1 MLRHLSLEMV
11 RVTEAA
17 ALAAA
22 RHMGRGD
29 EKAADAAAVE
39 AMRSEFSHLDIQ
51 GRIVIGEGERDEAPM
66 LYIGEEV
73 GTGKPDSP
81 AVDIAVDPL
90 EGTTIC
96 AHGGP
101 NSIACVALAKRGTM
115 LHAPDTYMQK
125 IAVGP
130 DCVGAIDIRKSAT
143 ENLYRVAAR
152 KDMSVSAL
160 TVCILDR
167 PRHKDLIEEVRRA
180 GARIRL
186 IRDGDV
192 SAAIA
197 TAIPDSPIDVL
208 MGIGGAPE
216 GVLAAAALRALGG
229 EIQGQ
234 LRFRATEERER
245 AINMG
250 IENPDRVFGTAD
262 LVSGEDAIFAATGV
276 TDGDFLDGVRFK
288 KGGATSH
295 SVVMRVATGTMRFLT
310 AHHDFIRGRMF

>member
-22 RHMGRGD
+22 RFMGRGD

-73 GTGKPDSP
+73 GTGKSDSP

-101 NSIACVALAKRGTM
+101 NSIACVALSKRGGM

-125 IAVGP
+125 IAVGR
-130 DCVGAIDIRKSAT
+130 DSVGAIDIRKSPT

-152 KDMSVSAL
+152 KDMPVSAL

-197 TAIPDSPIDVL
+197 TAIPDSPIDIL

-234 LRFRATEERER
+234 LRFRADDERER
-245 AINMG
+245 AIAMG
-250 IENPDRVFGTAD
+250 IENPDRIFGTTD
-262 LVSGEDAIFAATGV
+262 LVSGDDAIFAATGV
-276 TDGDFLDGVRFK
+276 TDGDFLDGVRFQ

-295 SVVMRVATGTMRFLT
+295 SVVMRVATGTMRFLS

>member
-17 ALAAA
+17 AVAAA
-22 RHMGRGD
+22 RFMGRGD

-39 AMRSEFSHLDIQ
+39 AMRAEFLHIDIE
-51 GRIVIGEGERDEAPM
+51 GHIVIGEGERDEAPM

-73 GTGKPDSP
+73 GSGVAGSP
-81 AVDIAVDPL
+81 PVDIAVDPL

-101 NSIACVALAKRGTM
+101 NAIACLAIASRGSM

-130 DCVGAIDIRKSAT
+130 DSVGAIDIRRSAT
-143 ENLYRVAAR
+143 ENLYRIAAR
-152 KDMSVSAL
+152 KDMPVSSL

-167 PRHKDLIEEVRRA
+167 PRHKELIEEVRRA

-186 IRDGDV
+186 ILDGDV

-197 TAIPDSPIDVL
+197 TAIPTAPIDVL
-208 MGIGGAPE
+208 IGIGGAPE

-229 EIQGQ
+229 EIQGK
-234 LRFRATEERER
+234 LAFRNEGERER
-245 AINMG
+245 AKAMG
-250 IENPDRVFGTAD
+250 IADPDQIFHTTD
-262 LVSGEDAIFAATGV
+262 LVGGDDAIFAATGV
-276 TDGDFLDGVRFK
+276 TDGDFLDGVRFR
-288 KGGATSH
+288 KGGAVSS

>member
-22 RHMGRGD
+22 RWMGRGD
-29 EKAADAAAVE
+29 EESADSAAVE
-39 AMRSEFSHLDIQ
+39 GMREEFAAIAIN
-51 GRIVIGEGERDEAPM
+51 GRIVIGEGERDQAPM
-66 LYIGEEV
+66 LFIGEEV
-73 GTGKPDSP
+73 GANEPGAP

-96 AHGGP
+96 AHGGH
-101 NSIACVALAKRGTM
+101 NAIACLALAQRGAM
-115 LHAPDTYMQK
+115 LHAPDSYMEK

-130 DCVGAIDIRKSAT
+130 DSVGAIDLRRPPI
-143 ENLYRVAAR
+143 ENLHRIAAR
-152 KDMSVSAL
+152 KDMPVSSL

-167 PRHKDLIEEVRRA
+167 PRHSELIEQVRSC
-180 GARIRL
+180 GSRIRL

-197 TAIPDSPIDVL
+197 TAIPTAPIDVL

-229 EIQGQ
+229 EIQGRLVFQ
-234 LRFRATEERER
+234 DDAQRER
-245 AINMG
+245 AIRMG
-250 IENPDRVFGTAD
+250 IEDPDRVFGTTD
-262 LVSGEDAIFAATGV
+262 LVGGEDAIFAATGV
-276 TDGDFLDGVRFK
+276 TDGDFLDGVRFR
-288 KGGATSH
+288 KGGAMSS
-295 SVVMRVATGTMRFLT
+295 SVVMRVATGTVRYLT

>member
-1 MLRHLSLEMV
+1 
-11 RVTEAA
+11 
-17 ALAAA
+17 
-22 RHMGRGD
+22 
-29 EKAADAAAVE
+29 
-39 AMRSEFSHLDIQ
+39 MRSEFSHIDID

-73 GTGKPDSP
+73 GSGATGSP

-101 NSIACVALAKRGTM
+101 NAIACVALSKRGGM
-115 LHAPDTYMQK
+115 LHAPDTYMWK

-130 DCVGAIDIRKSAT
+130 TRSDPSTSAAHRPRT
-143 ENLYRVAAR
+143 STGSRRGRTCRSRAHRVHPR
-152 KDMSVSAL
+152 
-160 TVCILDR
+160 R
-167 PRHKDLIEEVRRA
+167 PRHKDLIEEVRKA

-192 SAAIA
+192 SGAIA
-197 TAIPDSPIDVL
+197 TAIPEAPIDVL

-229 EIQGQ
+229 EIQG
-234 LRFRATEERER
+234 RVARRNDDERER
-245 AINMG
+245 AKLMG
-250 IENPDRVFGTAD
+250 VEDPDGVLLMSD

-276 TDGDFLDGVRFK
+276 TDGDFLDGVRFR
-288 KGGATSH
+288 KGGAISIR
-295 SVVMRVATGTMRFLT
+295 SWCASRRPVRLLT
-310 AHHDFIRGRMF
+310 AHHDFIRGRCSETATCSMRRTT